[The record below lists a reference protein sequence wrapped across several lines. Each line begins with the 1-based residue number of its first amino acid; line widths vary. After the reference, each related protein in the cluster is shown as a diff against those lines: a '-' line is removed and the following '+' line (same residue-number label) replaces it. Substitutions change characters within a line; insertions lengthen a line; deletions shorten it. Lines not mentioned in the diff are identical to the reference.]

1 LYNPCLFGG
10 GFLFCKHSEL
20 FIFIDV
26 IQLTK
31 GVTQNII
38 LTLTEKQ
45 LLTNPNYLFVFTN
58 RSSNVIV
65 KFVVLN
71 GADTSLYKDRYNKFS
86 IVTNTNFSSALNGQ
100 YTYEIYEQA
109 STSNTNISG
118 LNKLETGIM
127 ELQGTSISYTKYTT
141 TNQFTIRQ

>member
-1 LYNPCLFGG
+1 M
-10 GFLFCKHSEL
+10 
-20 FIFIDV
+20 
-26 IQLTK
+26 
-31 GVTQNII
+31 
-38 LTLTEKQ
+38 
-45 LLTNPNYLFVFTN
+45 TNPNYLFVFTN

>member
-1 LYNPCLFGG
+1 M
-10 GFLFCKHSEL
+10 
-20 FIFIDV
+20 
-26 IQLTK
+26 
-31 GVTQNII
+31 
-38 LTLTEKQ
+38 
-45 LLTNPNYLFVFTN
+45 TNPNYLFVFTN

-71 GADTSLYKDRYNKFS
+71 AADTSLYKDRFNKFS

-100 YTYEIYEQA
+100 YTYEIYEQV